1 MANQEKSELHETYII
16 EDKPKGDEIAINV
29 HLWWEH
35 RIRKV
40 TIRKGGTSIVI
51 WFRNFGY
58 VSVSDEK
65 VQNIFAGIIK
75 GLLGIN
81 AEIPEL
87 QITLD
92 RDGKEKQVVIN
103 KRENLEELVR
113 MTFIGP

>member
-1 MANQEKSELHETYII
+1 MGE
-16 EDKPKGDEIAINV
+16 EIAISV

-40 TIRKGGTSIVI
+40 TIRKGKTSIVI

-58 VSVSDEK
+58 VSIIDEK

-87 QITLD
+87 QLTVD
-92 RDGKEKQVVIN
+92 RDGKEENVVIN
-103 KRENLEELVR
+103 KREDLEEFVR
-113 MTFIGP
+113 TTFIGP

>member
-1 MANQEKSELHETYII
+1 MSE
-16 EDKPKGDEIAINV
+16 EIAIHV

-58 VSVSDEK
+58 VSIIDEK

-75 GLLGIN
+75 GLLLILPHPIN
-81 AEIPEL
+81 RSSYNIFKYPSL
-87 QITLD
+87 LMD
-92 RDGKEKQVVIN
+92 K
-103 KRENLEELVR
+103 
-113 MTFIGP
+113 